1 VKNSVNPIRIFL
13 ATTFATSLVTVASV
27 LYQKNHY
34 ENSSRLVVS
43 STLVAMLLNYMFQL
57 CSLQLQRLRVLES
70 DKEIREKGEKE
81 KKDISLSKNIKSQ
94 LKAVKQS
101 ERVQQRLS
109 LIKFKGK
116 EGKEVKEFSNDILKE
131 NIA

>member
-1 VKNSVNPIRIFL
+1 M
-13 ATTFATSLVTVASV
+13 
-27 LYQKNHY
+27 
-34 ENSSRLVVS
+34 VS